1 MKIIILCT
9 LIFGLSL
16 PVFSQVLTHQK
27 TEIKFE
33 IDTRFG
39 KSNGEFKKVTLEVLD
54 AKAKKAKVEIDVASI
69 DTGNSIRDNH
79 LRNEDFFDVPKFPKA
94 YFEVLSVKENSPNSL
109 ILTGKLTIKNIEK
122 TYEIPVSLSEDSQG
136 AQYSGSVG
144 INRKEFQINYD
155 SMINPIKD
163 LAKVQFTV
171 TFEKKG
177 K

>member
-1 MKIIILCT
+1 MKIIFLYIL
-9 LIFGLSL
+9 IVGMNH
-16 PVFSQVLTHQK
+16 PIFSQVLTHQK
-27 TEIKFE
+27 TAISFE

-39 KSNGEFKKVTLEVLD
+39 KANGEFKKVSLEVID
-54 AKAKKAKVEIDVASI
+54 PKAKKAKVEIDISSI
-69 DTGNSIRDNH
+69 DTGNSLRDNH
-79 LRNEDFFDVPKFPKA
+79 LRNEDFFDVPNFPKA
-94 YFEVLSVKENSPNSL
+94 SFEVLNVKENSPNSL

-122 TYEIPVSLSEDSQG
+122 TYEIPVTLSEDSQT